1 MSGLADTRDKRVLVL
16 GAAGKIGRA
25 VREGLRGRYRLM
37 RLADIVPQAPAAA
50 GEDCVDAE
58 LTDMAS
64 LAKAMQGI
72 DCVVH
77 LAGVSVEPDERQWE
91 QVLPAN
97 IIGTRNVFEAARQAG
112 VKRVVFASSH
122 HAIGFYRRED
132 TIPASVAPR
141 PDSFYGVAKVF
152 GEAIGRLYAD
162 KFGLSVVSLR
172 IGAYRPAPT
181 EPRHLAV
188 WISPRD
194 MVELIRCSIEA
205 PAIHYCAAY
214 GISAND
220 RSFWDNRE
228 AAALGYAPRDNAE
241 DFAAQILAAAQA
253 EDPAAAPFHGGWYC
267 AMDFAGDL
275 SAID

>member
-1 MSGLADTRDKRVLVL
+1 
-16 GAAGKIGRA
+16 
-25 VREGLRGRYRLM
+25 M
-37 RLADIVPQAPAAA
+37 RLADIVPQAPAEP
-50 GEDCVDAE
+50 GEECIDAE
-58 LTDMAS
+58 LTNMAA
-64 LAKAMQGI
+64 LATAMDGI

-97 IIGTRNVFEAARQAG
+97 IVGTHNVFEAARQAG
-112 VKRVVFASSH
+112 VQRVVYASSH

-141 PDSFYGVAKVF
+141 PDSFYGVSKVF
-152 GEAIGRLYAD
+152 SEAMGRLYAD
-162 KFGLSVVSLR
+162 KFGLNVVSLR
-172 IGAYRPAPT
+172 IGAYRPEPT
-181 EPRHLAV
+181 EPRHLWV

-205 PAIHYCAAY
+205 PSIHYCVAY
-214 GISAND
+214 GVSAND

-228 AAALGYAPRDNAE
+228 AAALGYTPRDNAE
-241 DFAAQILAAAQA
+241 DFAARILADAPA
-253 EDPAAAPFHGGWYC
+253 EDPVAAPFHGGWYC
-267 AMDFAGDL
+267 AIDFAGDL

>member
-1 MSGLADTRDKRVLVL
+1 MTEPIDKRVLVL
-16 GAAGKIGRA
+16 GAAGKIGCA

-37 RLADIVPQAPAAA
+37 RFTDIVPLAPAAS
-50 GEDCVDAE
+50 GEECVDAE
-58 LTDMAS
+58 LTDLAAV
-64 LAKAMQGI
+64 AKAMDGI

-77 LAGVSVEPDERQWE
+77 LAGVSVEPDELQWE

-97 IIGTRNVFEAARQAG
+97 IIGARNVFEAARQAD
-112 VKRVVFASSH
+112 VERVVFASSH
-122 HAIGFYRRED
+122 HAMGFYRRRE
-132 TIPASVAPR
+132 TVPASVAPR
-141 PDSFYGVAKVF
+141 PDSFYGVSKVF

-172 IGAYRPAPT
+172 IGAFRPAPT
-181 EPRHLAV
+181 EPRHLSV

-205 PAIHYCAAY
+205 PAVHYCVAY
-214 GISAND
+214 GVSAND

-241 DFAAQILAAAQA
+241 DFAEQILAAAPA

-267 AMDFAGDL
+267 AMDFAGNI

>member
-1 MSGLADTRDKRVLVL
+1 MIDKRVLVL

-25 VREGLRGRYRLM
+25 LREGLRGRYRLM
-37 RLADIVPQAPAAA
+37 RLADIVPQAPAEP

-58 LTDMAS
+58 LTDMAA
-64 LAKAMQGI
+64 LAKAMDGI

-97 IIGTRNVFEAARQAG
+97 IVGTHNVFEAARQAG
-112 VKRVVFASSH
+112 VSRVVYASSH

-132 TIPASVAPR
+132 TIPAGVAPR
-141 PDSFYGVAKVF
+141 PDSFYGVSKVF

-162 KFGLSVVSLR
+162 KFGLSAVSLR
-172 IGAYRPAPT
+172 IGAYRPEPT
-181 EPRHLAV
+181 EPRHLSV

-205 PAIHYCAAY
+205 PSIHYCVAY

-241 DFAAQILAAAQA
+241 DFAARILAAAPA

-267 AMDFAGDL
+267 AMDFAGDI
-275 SAID
+275 SAI

>member
-1 MSGLADTRDKRVLVL
+1 MIEPTDKRVLVL

-37 RLADIVPQAPAAA
+37 RLADIVPQAPAEP

-58 LTDMAS
+58 LNDMA
-64 LAKAMQGI
+64 AMTSAMDGI

-77 LAGVSVEPDERQWE
+77 LAGMSVEPDERQWE

-97 IIGTRNVFEAARQAG
+97 IIGTRNVFEAARLAG
-112 VKRVVFASSH
+112 VTRVVYASSH
-122 HAIGFYRRED
+122 HAIGFYRREQ

-141 PDSFYGVAKVF
+141 ADSFYGVSKVF
-152 GEAIGRLYAD
+152 GEAMGRLYAD

-172 IGAYRPAPT
+172 IGAYRPLPT
-181 EPRHLAV
+181 EPRHLFV

-205 PAIHYCAAY
+205 PAIHYCVAY
-214 GISAND
+214 GISANA

-228 AAALGYAPRDNAE
+228 AAALGYAPRDDAE
-241 DFAAQILAAAQA
+241 DFAAQLLANAPA

-267 AMDFAGDL
+267 AMDFAGDI

>member
-1 MSGLADTRDKRVLVL
+1 MTDPTDKRVLIL
-16 GAAGKIGRA
+16 GAAGKIGRETRA
-25 VREGLRGRYRLM
+25 GLRGRYRLM
-37 RLADIVPQAPAAA
+37 RLADIVPQAPAVS
-50 GEDCVDAE
+50 GEECVDAE
-58 LTDMAS
+58 LTDIAA
-64 LAKAMQGI
+64 LAKAMDGI

-97 IIGTRNVFEAARQAG
+97 IVGTHNVFEAARRAG

-122 HAIGFYRRED
+122 HAIGFYRREE
-132 TIPASVAPR
+132 TIVGDVAPR

-181 EPRHLAV
+181 EPRHLSV

-205 PAIHYCAAY
+205 PAIHYCVAY
-214 GISAND
+214 GVSAND
-220 RSFWDNRE
+220 RSFWDNSE
-228 AAALGYAPRDNAE
+228 AAALNYAPRDNAE
-241 DFAAQILAAAQA
+241 DFAARILADSPP

-267 AMDFAGDL
+267 AMDFAGDI
-275 SAID
+275 SAVD

>member
-1 MSGLADTRDKRVLVL
+1 MIEPIAKRVLIL
-16 GAAGKIGRA
+16 GAAGKIGLA
-25 VREGLRGRYRLM
+25 VRSGLRDRYRLM
-37 RLADIVPQAPAAA
+37 RLADIVPQAPAGA

-58 LTDMAS
+58 LTDMAA
-64 LAKAMQGI
+64 LVKAMEGI

-97 IIGTRNVFEAARQAG
+97 IVGAHNVFEAARQAG
-112 VKRVVFASSH
+112 VGRVVFASSH
-122 HAIGFYRRED
+122 HAIGFYRRSE
-132 TIPASVAPR
+132 TIAASVAPR
-141 PDSFYGVAKVF
+141 PDSYYGVSKVF

-172 IGAYRPAPT
+172 IGAFRPLPT

-205 PAIHYCAAY
+205 PTIHYCVAY
-214 GISAND
+214 GVSANS

-228 AAALGYAPRDNAE
+228 ARGLAFEPRDNAE
-241 DFAAQILAAAQA
+241 DWAAQILASASA
-253 EDPAAAPFHGGWYC
+253 EDRAAAPFHGGWYC
-267 AMDFAGDL
+267 AQDFTG
-275 SAID
+275 SIESID